1 MKLRSL
7 VAGIGA
13 LAMLVSLGTARA
25 AVDKVVY
32 RDANYKLSWANAD
45 MSDQLATYLAGKGYT
60 QVDAAGLRAFC
71 LKHIADHAPSV
82 IVMAN
87 DVAPDTVMD
96 PVGANN
102 DPNPASTYLSYLNNG
117 GKVVYLFDWPCYYIG
132 LADGTNLAWN
142 DTGANRAFGFWAC
155 RWNGGVT
162 TDDNKPVVFTDEGK
176 KWGLT
181 KVWQSKR
188 AALVTDIDVVLGHPQ
203 GVDAAAMPWEKLFTW
218 GRPGSG
224 FIYMYDL
231 PAGDAAN
238 GGNPVQ
244 TEPWDDRDMAQ
255 IDAVASYFP
264 DTSATLYGIKGTI
277 KDAAGKTVAGA
288 RVNVTAEGKTGTRS
302 LAAADDGTFSLGVP
316 NGTYYLSPVG
326 AGLDIVPGGTK
337 VVVNGADVTVT
348 VDAIVLPS
356 VMLGTAD
363 GVTWKLL
370 DYADAGDATALA
382 KDAKDFAPADPA
394 FNDSSWAATKVPGDL
409 TNAATT
415 DPVLG
420 TNTYFWYRSSKFK
433 ISDALKAVKTR
444 FLVLDNYNID
454 DQDWTY
460 LNGHLLG
467 TRQDG
472 WNNERVYAV
481 DPAWVNWD
489 GDNVVAIKG
498 YQGGGGAGISSAN
511 GTGAPRLRAG
521 SAYTGAISG
530 KVTLKD
536 LPNVPAGFQV
546 LMTAADGT
554 KTTLNPTGD
563 GTYRINDVVPGT
575 YTLTLT
581 GGAVGSS
588 TPASLSETVV
598 ASKYMHD
605 QNFTM
610 LYKAFPVLPAVVDK
624 AVYYDDTLGVGWFP
638 LAEGARVRDWFVGKG
653 YKALDAAALKTF
665 MSAHVTS
672 KVPSAIVLA
681 QDILPDNVV
690 DITTGSVTKAGLVN
704 QYMDNGG
711 RLVHYGDIPFYN
723 IAKMD
728 GTGNFTAGDAGSTTI
743 LGFSA
748 GGGTRDVND
757 TVVNSLYGNAL
768 GMKSSWPS
776 VRPAPTTAVDVVL
789 ESASGGAAGWIKFFP
804 TSAGPGYFARL
815 VDVGVT
821 ADTLGDN
828 ALADGQRLA
837 ELNGKY
843 NGPGLAEAGGTVTP
857 PVAFGD
863 LNGDGKVSITDVVTA
878 LRGVA
883 GLVTLTDA
891 QKLAADVNG
900 DGKFNISDVVMM
912 LRFVA
917 GLITKFPA
925 A

>member
-1 MKLRSL
+1 
-7 VAGIGA
+7 
-13 LAMLVSLGTARA
+13 
-25 AVDKVVY
+25 
-32 RDANYKLSWANAD
+32 
-45 MSDQLATYLAGKGYT
+45 
-60 QVDAAGLRAFC
+60 
-71 LKHIADHAPSV
+71 
-82 IVMAN
+82 
-87 DVAPDTVMD
+87 
-96 PVGANN
+96 
-102 DPNPASTYLSYLNNG
+102 
-117 GKVVYLFDWPCYYIG
+117 
-132 LADGTNLAWN
+132 
-142 DTGANRAFGFWAC
+142 
-155 RWNGGVT
+155 
-162 TDDNKPVVFTDEGK
+162 
-176 KWGLT
+176 
-181 KVWQSKR
+181 
-188 AALVTDIDVVLGHPQ
+188 
-203 GVDAAAMPWEKLFTW
+203 
-218 GRPGSG
+218 
-224 FIYMYDL
+224 
-231 PAGDAAN
+231 
-238 GGNPVQ
+238 
-244 TEPWDDRDMAQ
+244 
-255 IDAVASYFP
+255 
-264 DTSATLYGIKGTI
+264 
-277 KDAAGKTVAGA
+277 
-288 RVNVTAEGKTGTRS
+288 
-302 LAAADDGTFSLGVP
+302 
-316 NGTYYLSPVG
+316 
-326 AGLDIVPGGTK
+326 
-337 VVVNGADVTVT
+337 
-348 VDAIVLPS
+348 
-356 VMLGTAD
+356 
-363 GVTWKLL
+363 
-370 DYADAGDATALA
+370 
-382 KDAKDFAPADPA
+382 
-394 FNDSSWAATKVPGDL
+394 
-409 TNAATT
+409 
-415 DPVLG
+415 
-420 TNTYFWYRSSKFK
+420 
-433 ISDALKAVKTR
+433 
-444 FLVLDNYNID
+444 
-454 DQDWTY
+454 
-460 LNGHLLG
+460 
-467 TRQDG
+467 
-472 WNNERVYAV
+472 
-481 DPAWVNWD
+481 
-489 GDNVVAIKG
+489 
-498 YQGGGGAGISSAN
+498 
-511 GTGAPRLRAG
+511 GAPRLRAG

-536 LPNVPAGFQV
+536 LPNIPAGFQV

-554 KTTLNPTGD
+554 KTTINPTGD

-581 GGAVGSS
+581 GGSVGSS
-588 TPASLSETVV
+588 TPASLTETVV
-598 ASKYMHD
+598 ASKYVYD

-624 AVYYDDTLGVGWFP
+624 GVYYDDTLGVGWFP
-638 LAEGARVRDWFVGKG
+638 LTEGSRVRDWFVGKG
-653 YKALDAAALKTF
+653 YTALDAAALKTF
-665 MSAHVTS
+665 MQSHVTS

-690 DITTGSVTKAGLVN
+690 DISTGSATKAGLVN

-804 TSAGPGYFARL
+804 TSDGPGYFARL

-843 NGPGLAEAGGTVTP
+843 NGPGLAEAGGTTP
-857 PVAFGD
+857 PPVNFGD

-925 A
+925 AG